1 LKKEHLSTLSHLK
14 ERIELI
20 KSKPGVLK
28 TEDIKLVYD
37 FASRLASKEMLGGF
51 VQAIVLFGSVMRK
64 EAKKDSDLD
73 LLVILD
79 DVSNEI
85 TSEMASAYSL
95 TVGSLLAKLNAHD
108 KIHLTTLGIIRF
120 WDGVRNGEP
129 VITSILRSGKPII
142 DTGFFTPL
150 KAMLD
155 KGMIKPTKEAVMS
168 HLHMAK
174 SLLKNQQLYYKRAV
188 VDFYWAV
195 MDAAHAAVMFAGEET
210 THPKKTSSVYRR
222 VAKQL
227 GLSVRQANTIDLF
240 LDLMKKVSKGQKF
253 KFTGKQVDDL
263 KVKAKR
269 FVDSVRAVIE
279 KKE

>member
-1 LKKEHLSTLSHLK
+1 MKKEHLSTLSHLK

-129 VITSILRSGKPII
+129 VITI
-142 DTGFFTPL
+142 
-150 KAMLD
+150 MLPD
-155 KGMIKPTKEAVMS
+155 E
-168 HLHMAK
+168 
-174 SLLKNQQLYYKRAV
+174 
-188 VDFYWAV
+188 D
-195 MDAAHAAVMFAGEET
+195 
-210 THPKKTSSVYRR
+210 
-222 VAKQL
+222 
-227 GLSVRQANTIDLF
+227 
-240 LDLMKKVSKGQKF
+240 
-253 KFTGKQVDDL
+253 
-263 KVKAKR
+263 
-269 FVDSVRAVIE
+269 
-279 KKE
+279 